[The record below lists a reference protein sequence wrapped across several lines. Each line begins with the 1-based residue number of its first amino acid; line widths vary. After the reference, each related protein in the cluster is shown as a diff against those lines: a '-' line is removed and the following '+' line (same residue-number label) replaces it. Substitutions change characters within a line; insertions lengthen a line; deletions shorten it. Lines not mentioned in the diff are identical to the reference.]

1 MFSICLILVK
11 LVFSSSQLG
20 CLLSPLSCG
29 FCNIW
34 HPASITIT
42 THNQNTHCNT
52 NTHEKKKKWMRCNS
66 NSSHLLLA
74 ENMLI
79 LCFACA
85 AAASCVN
92 GAARHRL
99 NIQHLPQFLK
109 NIFEIFSWNFI
120 VFRLNK
126 IYLRYILELLGWI
139 KS

>member
-1 MFSICLILVK
+1 
-11 LVFSSSQLG
+11 
-20 CLLSPLSCG
+20 
-29 FCNIW
+29 
-34 HPASITIT
+34 
-42 THNQNTHCNT
+42 
-52 NTHEKKKKWMRCNS
+52 MRCNS

-99 NIQHLPQFLK
+99 NIQHLPPFFYK
-109 NIFEIFSWNFI
+109 KIFPPEFT

-126 IYLRYILELLGWI
+126 ILDANCKAIYRLNIRHLPQFLTKIFPLSLQFLG
-139 KS
+139 